1 MIGSEINE
9 QSSLIRLI
17 ASREPDRTRSDISVT
32 IASPHEDVGDH
43 VGACWGPPFLP
54 PTFKRG
60 ASIDRN
66 PGAHRAV
73 QEASEMETGQMIFR
87 PLSDFSGERGKR
99 ARIASFQLRKCL

>member
-43 VGACWGPPFLP
+43 VGACWVRLSFPQPSSGAPQSIEILA
-54 PTFKRG
+54 PTAPFKR
-60 ASIDRN
+60 R
-66 PGAHRAV
+66 
-73 QEASEMETGQMIFR
+73 
-87 PLSDFSGERGKR
+87 
-99 ARIASFQLRKCL
+99 LRWKLAK